1 MFKRSL
7 TPEREPTRSAGREP
21 ARSRTMRAARQALHV
36 LAVELGTPTDP
47 GTPLFGAVRNR
58 WLRLLPYLI
67 AFLFAVSLLPS
78 GIHVLVADYGM
89 NGALAGALATA
100 QTAPLLLAVTRPLQA
115 WWVIFAADVICALA
129 LTGTDGVAGRA
140 WPWPPTVIVGYLVL
154 MLALSL
160 RERRRTLIAVWLMTG
175 AAGIL
180 SEPITPEP
188 IAPEHTISTWVLL
201 FVLSGVMLM
210 MGATLRERGDAQR
223 KLLEQETISEA
234 ERARRTL
241 LEERTRI
248 ARELHDVVAH
258 HMSVITVQA
267 DSAPYRI
274 NGIPQEAQEEFGAI
288 AATARESLAE
298 MRRLLGVLR
307 SEETER
313 HHEGPEMA
321 PQPGIG
327 QLPKLVEGT
336 VRAGVPVELALPEE
350 PVALEPAVD
359 LSAYRIVQEALANVV
374 RHAPGAQ
381 TRVSVTATADGSQ
394 LTVLV
399 VNSAPPA
406 PSAPLEPDGTG
417 HGLIGMR
424 ERVRLVDG
432 SLDTG
437 PLPDGGFRV
446 AARLPLAS
454 PASPSISRPAPP
466 APPTAAP
473 SPSPAPPVSEK
484 DSDSA

>member
-1 MFKRSL
+1 MNGPPS
-7 TPEREPTRSAGREP
+7 TPAHQPAGPGRGTGPGP
-21 ARSRTMRAARQALHV
+21 ARARALRAARQALRV
-36 LAVELGTPTDP
+36 LAVELGTPTEP
-47 GTPLFGAVRNR
+47 GTPLFGNVQNP
-58 WLRLLPYLI
+58 WLRRLPYLV
-67 AFLFAVSLLPS
+67 AFAFAVSLLPS
-78 GIHVLVADYGM
+78 GINVLGNDYGV
-89 NGALAGALATA
+89 NGGLAGALSTA
-100 QTAPLLLAVTRPLQA
+100 QTAPLLLAVSRPLQA
-115 WWVIFAADVICALA
+115 WWVIFAADVVGALV
-129 LTGTDGVAGRA
+129 LTGVDGVAGRA
-140 WPWPPTVIVGYLVL
+140 WPWPPTAIVGYLAL
-154 MLALSL
+154 MVALSL
-160 RERRRTLIAVWLMTG
+160 RERRRTLIAVWLTTG

-180 SEPITPEP
+180 SEMITPEGSQ
-188 IAPEHTISTWVLL
+188 STWVLV
-201 FVLSGVMLM
+201 FVLSGVVLM

-223 KLLEQETISEA
+223 KLIEQETISEA

-274 NGIPQEAQEEFGAI
+274 GGLPREAQEEFGSI

-313 HHEGPEMA
+313 QGGPEKA

-327 QLPKLVEGT
+327 MLPKLVEGT
-336 VRAGVPVELALPEE
+336 VRAGVPVELVLPEE
-350 PVALEPAVD
+350 PVAPEPAVD

-374 RHAPGAQ
+374 RHAPGAR
-381 TRVSVTATADGSQ
+381 TRVSVTTAADGSR

-406 PSAPLEPDGTG
+406 PSAPLETTGTG

-432 SLDTG
+432 TLDTG

-446 AARLPLAS
+446 AAQLPLS
-454 PASPSISRPAPP
+454 P
-466 APPTAAP
+466 PPTAAAP
-473 SPSPAPPVSEK
+473 LPAK
-484 DSDSA
+484 DSGSA